1 MKDPAWM
8 RDKLHALAIEA
19 DEMLGSCDASDI
31 LDTLEEARNAM
42 TQGAETIARLMAEL
56 EQAKRERDAAVAD
69 ITGAEPCFACKHFK
83 RNGGTCGG
91 GKRCLEKMIQAK
103 AEGRKY
109 KGLYWEWR
117 GVQEVAEDE

>member
-42 TQGAETIARLMAEL
+42 TEGAETIARLMVEL
-56 EQAKRERDAAVAD
+56 AQAKRERDALLEYLENSIRPCSLCKYDAPDAYD
-69 ITGAEPCFACKHFK
+69 ICRDCENESH
-83 RNGGTCGG
+83 
-91 GKRCLEKMIQAK
+91 
-103 AEGRKY
+103 
-109 KGLYWEWR
+109 WEWR
-117 GVQEVAEDE
+117 GVQEVTEDGEP

>member
-1 MKDPAWM
+1 MKYPAWM

-42 TQGAETIARLMAEL
+42 TEGAEVIARLMVEL
-56 EQAKRERDAAVAD
+56 EQAKRERDAAVRDMMHAASPEGSYCD
-69 ITGAEPCFACKHFK
+69 ICAENDKDPC
-83 RNGGTCGG
+83 R
-91 GKRCLEKMIQAK
+91 
-103 AEGRKY
+103 GRFVAY
-109 KGLYWEWR
+109 DCFRWR